1 MKNLNLWKVN
11 KYKEI
16 IWVMNVCVGGGGVCI
31 NFMDMLIVYKV
42 MYCIEYIKNLF
53 LIECLF

>member
-1 MKNLNLWKVN
+1 
-11 KYKEI
+11 
-16 IWVMNVCVGGGGVCI
+16 MNVCGGGGGVCI